1 VKSSKHLL
9 LPIFLIVFID
19 NFGYSLVFNILG
31 PLLLK
36 PEYGMILPSLSVHQ
50 KNALLA
56 LIFGVFPL
64 AQFFAAP
71 LIGDVADIY
80 GRKKAFIVSL
90 LGLSL
95 GFFFSALS
103 IFIHS
108 VTFLCFSR
116 FFTGAFAG
124 NIGICMAA
132 IADLSEDEKE
142 RGRNFSMVTLLF
154 GLSWVAAMVVGATLA
169 NPKFL
174 GIFAPAYVFIL
185 GGALTLTNLFLVLS
199 IFKDFSPKSLFKRF
213 TLLKGLVNIKETIL
227 LKSSRAFFAIYFLWS
242 LGWVMTVQWYPAYSI
257 EMFQESS
264 AFFSTWYVIMGFFW
278 ILGGGVAKFYLFS
291 RYKTMNIGLFG
302 FGFLT
307 CSLFLMSLMG
317 TFFLFSTFFIGA
329 SFFSVIGMSASL
341 NLISLSASEKVQGK
355 IMGFSQSIQS
365 LSFVLVSTIAFLL
378 SVSTVSIL
386 FAFSALFTLCAFG
399 LLIYK
404 KKGSTVL

>member
-1 VKSSKHLL
+1 
-9 LPIFLIVFID
+9 
-19 NFGYSLVFNILG
+19 
-31 PLLLK
+31 
-36 PEYGMILPSLSVHQ
+36 
-50 KNALLA
+50 
-56 LIFGVFPL
+56 
-64 AQFFAAP
+64 
-71 LIGDVADIY
+71 
-80 GRKKAFIVSL
+80 
-90 LGLSL
+90 
-95 GFFFSALS
+95 
-103 IFIHS
+103 
-108 VTFLCFSR
+108 
-116 FFTGAFAG
+116 
-124 NIGICMAA
+124 
-132 IADLSEDEKE
+132 
-142 RGRNFSMVTLLF
+142 
-154 GLSWVAAMVVGATLA
+154 
-169 NPKFL
+169 
-174 GIFAPAYVFIL
+174 
-185 GGALTLTNLFLVLS
+185 
-199 IFKDFSPKSLFKRF
+199 
-213 TLLKGLVNIKETIL
+213 
-227 LKSSRAFFAIYFLWS
+227 
-242 LGWVMTVQWYPAYSI
+242 MTVQWYPAYSI